1 MVTRAMDFTWRFCRG
16 PHMFTGSLPEDS
28 AFPVTSAYC
37 AIKNDYNRSSF
48 AKNIESVCQKNLSRT
63 LNNKPP
69 SLK

>member
-1 MVTRAMDFTWRFCRG
+1 
-16 PHMFTGSLPEDS
+16 MFTGSLPEDS